1 VRHGRK
7 LRPLLWAGTN
17 IRLSFLETEPSK
29 EKRSMSTK
37 ISFRN
42 PRRIQSPFKHSTVI
56 KITLFL
62 CLIALTAGWRKSD
75 TLGVAVGIGQQ
86 VLPAALDA
94 QKSSAD
100 KKAGKAQKLSSSAE
114 KVVGR
119 IQESPE
125 GVFLYVGD
133 YKMNGATPEQIASV
147 IDAIQ
152 YPSFSSE
159 LEHIPL
165 HKEEFY
171 SGTGYAYLLFK
182 LDSDPERLVYEKKDK
197 EMSAHMV
204 DIDGSSILPSLYV
217 SNDSNYPALS
227 FFFLGDP
234 RDGES
239 KSSCALFGIAQSFP
253 EGTSASDVGLRA
265 KEKFNSNFKIVARDE
280 EVKESIELS
289 PYTYSYSRTILVL
302 TNDSVFV
309 RLISGNSNSF
319 QSTKMDIESYRKVF
333 FNHPNV
339 RMQIYS
345 QTEFGSYDELK
356 KAMDDPKNES
366 IPGFYLLRQLYDG
379 YNKGFEET
387 YAGNDFDERLA
398 AAKAK
403 AGQVILQVYDQ
414 KLIAH
419 YLVYKTELDRA
430 QQEAQQAAE
439 EKAKA
444 EEAAKKKAALEF

>member
-1 VRHGRK
+1 MR
-7 LRPLLWAGTN
+7 
-17 IRLSFLETEPSK
+17 
-29 EKRSMSTK
+29 TK

-56 KITLFL
+56 KISLFL

-133 YKMNGATPEQIASV
+133 YKINGATPEQIASV

-171 SGTGYAYLLFK
+171 SGTGYAYLLFI

-253 EGTSASDVGLRA
+253 EGTSANDVGLRA
-265 KEKFNSNFKIVARDE
+265 KEKFKANFKVAARDE

-289 PYTYSYSRTILVL
+289 PYTYTYSRNILVL
-302 TNDSVFV
+302 TNDAVFV

-319 QSTKMDIESYRKVF
+319 QATKMDIEAYRTIF
-333 FNHPNV
+333 FNHPNI
-339 RMQIYS
+339 RMEIYR
-345 QTEFGSYDELK
+345 QTDFGSYDELK
-356 KAMDDPKNES
+356 KAVEDASNES
-366 IPGFYLLRQLYDG
+366 IPGFYLVRKIYED
-379 YNKGFEET
+379 YNKTFEET
-387 YAGNDFDERLA
+387 YSGNLFDEKLES
-398 AAKAK
+398 AKAK
-403 AGQVILQVYDQ
+403 ASQVSLEVYDNALV
-414 KLIAH
+414 KH
-419 YLVYKTELDRA
+419 YLTYKAEVDQA
-430 QQEAQQAAE
+430 QRAE
-439 EKAKA
+439 EAKAKA
-444 EEAAKKKAALEF
+444 DEEAKKKAALEF

>member
-1 VRHGRK
+1 
-7 LRPLLWAGTN
+7 
-17 IRLSFLETEPSK
+17 
-29 EKRSMSTK
+29 MSTK

-133 YKMNGATPEQIASV
+133 YKINGATPEQIASV

-227 FFFLGDP
+227 FFF
-234 RDGES
+234 
-239 KSSCALFGIAQSFP
+239 
-253 EGTSASDVGLRA
+253 
-265 KEKFNSNFKIVARDE
+265 
-280 EVKESIELS
+280 
-289 PYTYSYSRTILVL
+289 
-302 TNDSVFV
+302 
-309 RLISGNSNSF
+309 
-319 QSTKMDIESYRKVF
+319 
-333 FNHPNV
+333 
-339 RMQIYS
+339 
-345 QTEFGSYDELK
+345 
-356 KAMDDPKNES
+356 
-366 IPGFYLLRQLYDG
+366 
-379 YNKGFEET
+379 
-387 YAGNDFDERLA
+387 
-398 AAKAK
+398 
-403 AGQVILQVYDQ
+403 
-414 KLIAH
+414 
-419 YLVYKTELDRA
+419 
-430 QQEAQQAAE
+430 
-439 EKAKA
+439 
-444 EEAAKKKAALEF
+444 

>member
-1 VRHGRK
+1 MRHGRK
-7 LRPLLWAGTN
+7 LRPLFWAGTN

-42 PRRIQSPFKHSTVI
+42 PRRIQSPFNHSTVV

-62 CLIALTAGWRKSD
+62 FLIALTAGWRKSD
-75 TLGVAVGIGQQ
+75 TIGVAVGIGQQ

-100 KKAGKAQKLSSSAE
+100 KKAGKTQKLSPSGE
-114 KVVGR
+114 KVAGR
-119 IQESPE
+119 IKDSPE
-125 GVFLYVGD
+125 GVYMYIVD

-152 YPSFSSE
+152 YPSFSAD

-171 SGTGYAYLLFK
+171 SGTGYAYFLYK
-182 LDSDPERLVYEKKDK
+182 LNSNLERIVLSNNDKDMILHK
-197 EMSAHMV
+197 LE
-204 DIDGSSILPSLYV
+204 IDGASILPSLYV

-253 EGTSASDVGLRA
+253 EGTSVSDIGLRA
-265 KEKFNSNFKIVARDE
+265 KEKFNSNFNIVARDE

-333 FNHPNV
+333 FNDPNV

-345 QTEFGSYDELK
+345 QTKFSYDELK

-379 YNKGFEET
+379 YNEEFEEL

-430 QQEAQQAAE
+430 QQEARQTAE